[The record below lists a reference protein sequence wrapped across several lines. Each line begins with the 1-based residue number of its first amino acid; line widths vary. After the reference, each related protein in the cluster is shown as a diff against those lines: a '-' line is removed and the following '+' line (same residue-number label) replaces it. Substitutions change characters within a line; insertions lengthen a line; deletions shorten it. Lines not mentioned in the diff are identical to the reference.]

1 MNTIIATGNNFGA
14 GPIQFT
20 AFQGSNVLIL
30 NKEVTFDPSNASYQ
44 AADEL
49 EIYVPDLALEK
60 SSISGMLMFGTKDG
74 KKNGTA
80 IKSYIKDKNTIVVEK
95 VDVFDDN
102 ETITLVFSNS
112 YVPRNIKAPVVR
124 MPRNYLSLTDKVG
137 SISTGQSYW
146 TANEEWVFLGVTFS
160 RFEQTDDDAPVSFKI
175 SGLPEIE
182 DFDIIMMDNQA
193 MSPSVG
199 TEMFRIE
206 VRDNVFTCEPIHP
219 GSRGHEL
226 QYCGFL
232 VYIPLKQTIDE

>member
-20 AFQGSNVLIL
+20 AFQDTNLLIL
-30 NKEVTFDPSNASYQ
+30 NKEITFDPTNASYQ

-49 EIYVPDLALEK
+49 EIYVPDLNLEK
-60 SSISGMLMFGTKDG
+60 SSISGLLMFGTKDG
-74 KKNGTA
+74 EKNGTA

-95 VDVFDDN
+95 VTAFDDN

-112 YVPRNIKAPVVR
+112 YVPRNVKAPVVK
-124 MPRNYLSLTDKVG
+124 MARNYLSLTDKVG

-146 TANEEWVFLGVTFS
+146 TANDEWVFLGVTFS
-160 RFEQTDDDAPVSFKI
+160 RFEQTDGDTPVSFKI

-199 TEMFRIE
+199 TEMFRVE
-206 VRDNVFTCEPIHP
+206 VRDNVFSCELIHP
-219 GSRGHEL
+219 ESRWHEL
-226 QYCGFL
+226 QYCGFI
-232 VYIPLKQTIDE
+232 VYVPRKAETE